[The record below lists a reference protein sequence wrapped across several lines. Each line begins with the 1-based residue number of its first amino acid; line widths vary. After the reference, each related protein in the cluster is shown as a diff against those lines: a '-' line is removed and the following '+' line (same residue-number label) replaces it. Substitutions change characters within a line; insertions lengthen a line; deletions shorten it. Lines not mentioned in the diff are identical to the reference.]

1 MKLNKKI
8 SILSLLLITLF
19 SCQTINSFSSTS
31 QDSLTS
37 SSSTSL
43 NQTSKNSSSTQTK
56 IQTFTDTEKKDL
68 LNCFNLEIPFL
79 NVGNKTNYKLEVE
92 NLFSKYGYNK
102 ATYTIYNV
110 NTSTYNQYLNK
121 LKENGF
127 TYKRSYNDNGSY
139 NIYSKGGSHIEINL
153 NSLKKTVTMY
163 IYGDNKNN
171 LINAN
176 KGLPKGQDVYNVDFT
191 KAKYVKDV
199 SDQGDYLG
207 GCPTTGNVNVLVLPI
222 EFSDK
227 KASAN
232 GYSIENIKTAFNGKK
247 ASSNLKYP
255 SVSEFYNT
263 SSYGKLNLNFDV
275 LDKWYSPSKNSSYYI
290 EMSENQNPDQIII
303 NEILK
308 KLINEGKN
316 LSKYDSDNNG
326 IIDAIVVINTLD
338 INYDVTL
345 QWAYRYWNYSYA
357 DVKYDGLY
365 MKDYLW
371 SSYNFL
377 KETSDGF
384 NGTPNNTYTFIH
396 EFGHV
401 LGADDYYDTS
411 YVNNP
416 NNNSPLDGRDVMDS
430 DFGDHN
436 PFTKFNYGWLTKSR
450 LITTETS
457 TTVTLDDFSKAGD
470 SIIIA
475 NNWDDDLGAYQEYY
489 VLMYFKNTGLNEDSN
504 YFSYQGVVMYHVD
517 SSLYEFIEQN
527 QKYYSVRNN
536 NTFYGEN
543 AKPNYLI
550 ELVSSGSKIV
560 YQTNA
565 ESSKNII
572 DNQGNKISYYF
583 KVNSLGSTSAQL
595 TFTKNK

>member
-1 MKLNKKI
+1 MKFNKKI
-8 SILSLLLITLF
+8 SILSLLLLTLL
-19 SCQTINSFSSTS
+19 SCQTINSFP
-31 QDSLTS
+31 
-37 SSSTSL
+37 STSL
-43 NQTSKNSSSTQTK
+43 NQTSKSSSSTQTN
-56 IQTFTDTEKKDL
+56 IQTFTDTEKRDL

-79 NVGNKTNYKLEVE
+79 NVGNKTNYKLEVK

-102 ATYTIYNV
+102 AIYTVYNV
-110 NTSTYNQYLNK
+110 NTNTYDQYLNK
-121 LKENGF
+121 LEENGF
-127 TYKRSYNDNGSY
+127 THKRFYNDNGLY
-139 NIYSKGGSHIEINL
+139 NIYSKGGSHIEISL
-153 NSLKKTVTMY
+153 NSLSKTVTMY
-163 IYGDNKNN
+163 IYGDNNTN
-171 LINAN
+171 LINEN

-199 SDQGDYLG
+199 SDQKNYLG
-207 GCPTTGNVNVLVLPI
+207 GCPTTGDVNVLVLPI

-227 KASAN
+227 KASTN

-247 ASSNLKYP
+247 ASSSLKYP
-255 SVSEFYNT
+255 SVSEFYNI

-275 LDKWYSPSKNSSYYI
+275 LDKWYSPSKSSSYYI
-290 EMSENQNPDQIII
+290 EMSKKQNQDQIII

-308 KLINEGKN
+308 ELINEGKK

-345 QWAYRYWNYSYA
+345 QWAYRNWNYSYA

-365 MKDYLW
+365 MQDYLW

-384 NGTPNNTYTFIH
+384 NETLNNTYTFIH

-411 YVNNP
+411 YVNNS
-416 NNNSPLDGRDVMDS
+416 NNSSPLDGRDVMDS

-436 PFTKFNYGWLTKSR
+436 PFTKFNYGWITKSR

-475 NNWDDDLGAYQEYY
+475 NNWDDNLGAYQEYY
-489 VLMYFKNTGLNEDSN
+489 LLMYFKNTGLNEYSN
-504 YFSYQGVVMYHVD
+504 YFSYRGVVMYHVD

-560 YQTNA
+560 YQTNT

-583 KVNSLGSTSAQL
+583 KVNSLSSTSAQL

>member
-1 MKLNKKI
+1 MKFNKKI
-8 SILSLLLITLF
+8 SILSLLFLTLF

-31 QDSLTS
+31 
-37 SSSTSL
+37 L
-43 NQTSKNSSSTQTK
+43 NQTSKSSSSTQTN
-56 IQTFTDTEKKDL
+56 IQTFTDTEKRDL

-79 NVGNKTNYKLEVE
+79 NVGNKTNYKLEVK

-102 ATYTIYNV
+102 AIYTVYNV
-110 NTSTYNQYLNK
+110 NTNTYDQYLNK
-121 LKENGF
+121 LEENGF
-127 TYKRSYNDNGSY
+127 THKRFYNDNGLY
-139 NIYSKGGSHIEINL
+139 HIYSKGGSHIEISL
-153 NSLKKTVTMY
+153 NSLSKTVTMY
-163 IYGDNKNN
+163 IYGDNNNN
-171 LINAN
+171 LINEN

-191 KAKYVKDV
+191 KAKYVKNV
-199 SDQGDYLG
+199 SDQKNYLG
-207 GCPTTGNVNVLVLPI
+207 GCPTTGDVNVLVLPI

-227 KASAN
+227 KASTN

-247 ASSNLKYP
+247 ASSSLKYP
-255 SVSEFYNT
+255 SVSEFYNI

-275 LDKWYSPSKNSSYYI
+275 LDKWYSPSKSSSYYI
-290 EMSENQNPDQIII
+290 EMSKKQNQDQIII

-308 KLINEGKN
+308 KLINEGKK

-345 QWAYRYWNYSYA
+345 QWAYRNWNYSYA

-365 MKDYLW
+365 MQDYLW

-377 KETSDGF
+377 KETSDGL
-384 NGTPNNTYTFIH
+384 NETLNNTYTFIH

-411 YVNNP
+411 YANNS
-416 NNNSPLDGRDVMDS
+416 NNSSPLDGRDVMDS

-436 PFTKFNYGWLTKSR
+436 PFTKFNYGWITKSR

-475 NNWDDDLGAYQEYY
+475 NNWDDNLGAYQEYY

-504 YFSYQGVVMYHVD
+504 YFSYRGVVMYHVD

-560 YQTNA
+560 YQTDT

>member
-1 MKLNKKI
+1 MKFNKKI
-8 SILSLLLITLF
+8 SILSLLLLTLF
-19 SCQTINSFSSTS
+19 SCQTINSFP
-31 QDSLTS
+31 
-37 SSSTSL
+37 STSL
-43 NQTSKNSSSTQTK
+43 NQTSTSSSSTQTN
-56 IQTFTDTEKKDL
+56 IQTFTDTEKRDL

-79 NVGNKTNYKLEVE
+79 NVGNKTNYKLEVK

-102 ATYTIYNV
+102 AIYTVNNV
-110 NTSTYNQYLNK
+110 STNTYNQYLNK
-121 LKENGF
+121 LKESGF
-127 TYKRSYNDNGSY
+127 TYKRFYNNNGSY
-139 NIYSKGGSHIEINL
+139 NIYSKGGSHIEIGL
-153 NSLKKTVTMY
+153 NSSTKTVTMY
-163 IYGDNKNN
+163 IYGDNNKN
-171 LINAN
+171 LINEN

-207 GCPTTGNVNVLVLPI
+207 GCPTTGDVNVLVLPI

-227 KASAN
+227 KASSE

-247 ASSNLKYP
+247 ASSDLKYP
-255 SVSEFYNT
+255 SVSEFYKT

-275 LDKWYSPSKNSSYYI
+275 LDKWYSPSKKSTEYI
-290 EMSENQNPDQIII
+290 KMSENQNPDQIII

-308 KLINEGKN
+308 NLINVGKD

-326 IIDAIVVINTLD
+326 IIDSIVVINTLD

-365 MKDYLW
+365 MQDYLW

-411 YVNNP
+411 YVNNSK
-416 NNNSPLDGRDVMDS
+416 NSSPLDGRDVMDS

-475 NNWDDDLGAYQEYY
+475 NNWDENLGAYQEYY

-517 SSLYEFIEQN
+517 SSLYEFIEKN

-536 NTFYGEN
+536 NTFYGEY

-550 ELVSSGSKIV
+550 EFVSSGSKIV
-560 YQTNA
+560 YQTNT

-572 DNQGNKISYYF
+572 DNQGNKISYCF

>member
-1 MKLNKKI
+1 MKFNKKI
-8 SILSLLLITLF
+8 SILSLLLLTLF

-31 QDSLTS
+31 
-37 SSSTSL
+37 L
-43 NQTSKNSSSTQTK
+43 NQTSKSSSSTQTN
-56 IQTFTDTEKKDL
+56 IQTFTDTEKRDL

-79 NVGNKTNYKLEVE
+79 SVGNKTNYKLEVK

-102 ATYTIYNV
+102 AIYTVYNV
-110 NTSTYNQYLNK
+110 NTNTYDQYLNK
-121 LKENGF
+121 LEENGF
-127 TYKRSYNDNGSY
+127 THKRFYNDNGLY
-139 NIYSKGGSHIEINL
+139 NIYSKDGSHIEISL
-153 NSLKKTVTMY
+153 NSLSKTVTMY
-163 IYGDNKNN
+163 IYGDNNNN
-171 LINAN
+171 LTNEN

-199 SDQGDYLG
+199 SDQKNYLG
-207 GCPTTGNVNVLVLPI
+207 GCPTTGDVNVLVLPI

-227 KASAN
+227 KASTN

-247 ASSNLKYP
+247 ASSSLKYP
-255 SVSEFYNT
+255 SVSEFYNI

-275 LDKWYSPSKNSSYYI
+275 LDKWYSPSKSSSYYI
-290 EMSENQNPDQIII
+290 EMSKKQNQDQIII

-308 KLINEGKN
+308 KLINEGKK

-345 QWAYRYWNYSYA
+345 QWAYRNWNYSYA

-365 MKDYLW
+365 MQDYLW

-384 NGTPNNTYTFIH
+384 NETLNNTYTFIH

-411 YVNNP
+411 YVNNS
-416 NNNSPLDGRDVMDS
+416 NNSSPLDGRDVMDS

-436 PFTKFNYGWLTKSR
+436 PFTKFNYGWITKSR

-475 NNWDDDLGAYQEYY
+475 NNWDDNLGAYQEYY

-504 YFSYQGVVMYHVD
+504 YFSYRGVVMYHVD

-560 YQTNA
+560 YQTDT

-583 KVNSLGSTSAQL
+583 KVDSLGSTSAQL

>member
-1 MKLNKKI
+1 MKFNKKI
-8 SILSLLLITLF
+8 SILSLLLLTLF
-19 SCQTINSFSSTS
+19 SCQTINSFP
-31 QDSLTS
+31 
-37 SSSTSL
+37 STSL
-43 NQTSKNSSSTQTK
+43 NQTSKSSSSTQTN
-56 IQTFTDTEKKDL
+56 IQTFTDTEKRDL

-79 NVGNKTNYKLEVE
+79 NVGNKTNYKLEVK

-102 ATYTIYNV
+102 AIYTVYNV
-110 NTSTYNQYLNK
+110 NTNTYDQYLNK

-127 TYKRSYNDNGSY
+127 TYKRFYNDNGLY
-139 NIYSKGGSHIEINL
+139 NIYSKGGSHIEISL
-153 NSLKKTVTMY
+153 NSLSKTVTMY
-163 IYGDNKNN
+163 IYGDNNNN
-171 LINAN
+171 LINEN

-199 SDQGDYLG
+199 SDQKNYLG
-207 GCPTTGNVNVLVLPI
+207 GCPTTGDVNVLVLPI

-227 KASAN
+227 KASTN

-247 ASSNLKYP
+247 ASSSLKYP
-255 SVSEFYNT
+255 SVSEFYNI

-275 LDKWYSPSKNSSYYI
+275 LDKWYSPSKSSSYYI
-290 EMSENQNPDQIII
+290 EMSKKQNQDQIII

-308 KLINEGKN
+308 KLINEGKK

-345 QWAYRYWNYSYA
+345 QWAYRNWNYSYA

-365 MKDYLW
+365 MQDYLW

-377 KETSDGF
+377 KETSDGL
-384 NGTPNNTYTFIH
+384 NETLNNTYTFIH

-416 NNNSPLDGRDVMDS
+416 NNSSPLDGRDVMDS

-475 NNWDDDLGAYQEYY
+475 NNWDDNLGAYQEYY

-504 YFSYQGVVMYHVD
+504 YFSYRGVVMYHVD

-536 NTFYGEN
+536 NTFYGEY

-550 ELVSSGSKIV
+550 EFVSSGSKIV
-560 YQTNA
+560 YQTNT
-565 ESSKNII
+565 ESAKNII

>member
-1 MKLNKKI
+1 MKFNKKI
-8 SILSLLLITLF
+8 SILSLLLLTLF

-31 QDSLTS
+31 
-37 SSSTSL
+37 L
-43 NQTSKNSSSTQTK
+43 NQTSKSSSSTQTN
-56 IQTFTDTEKKDL
+56 IQTFTDTEKRDL

-79 NVGNKTNYKLEVE
+79 NVGNKTNYKLEVK

-102 ATYTIYNV
+102 AIYTVYNV
-110 NTSTYNQYLNK
+110 NTNTYDQYLNK
-121 LKENGF
+121 LEENGF
-127 TYKRSYNDNGSY
+127 THKRFYNDNGLY
-139 NIYSKGGSHIEINL
+139 NIYSKGGSHIEISL
-153 NSLKKTVTMY
+153 NSLSKTVTMY
-163 IYGDNKNN
+163 IYGDNNTN
-171 LINAN
+171 LINEN

-199 SDQGDYLG
+199 SDQKNYLG
-207 GCPTTGNVNVLVLPI
+207 GCPTTGDVNVLVLPI

-227 KASAN
+227 KASTN

-247 ASSNLKYP
+247 ASSSLKYP
-255 SVSEFYNT
+255 SVSEFYNI

-275 LDKWYSPSKNSSYYI
+275 LDKWYSPSKSSSYYI
-290 EMSENQNPDQIII
+290 EMSKKQNQDQIII

-308 KLINEGKN
+308 ELINEGEK

-345 QWAYRYWNYSYA
+345 QWAYRNWNYSYA

-365 MKDYLW
+365 MQDYLW

-384 NGTPNNTYTFIH
+384 NETLNNTYTFIH

-411 YVNNP
+411 YVNNS
-416 NNNSPLDGRDVMDS
+416 NNSSPLDGRDVMDS

-436 PFTKFNYGWLTKSR
+436 PFTKFNYGWITKSR

-475 NNWDDDLGAYQEYY
+475 NNWDDNLGAYQEYY

-504 YFSYQGVVMYHVD
+504 YFSYRGVVMYHVD

-560 YQTNA
+560 YQTDT

-583 KVNSLGSTSAQL
+583 KVDSLGSTSAQL